1 MKKTLSVIA
10 VAALAG
16 VLFLALYRSKLPG
29 GDSLDNYGT
38 ATWTPRV
45 SELANEICKGAETD
59 REKAEAL
66 YNWVISEIK
75 YDEEFET
82 AYQHFDADRTL
93 DTRKGI
99 CFDISNLYAVL
110 CRSQNIRCAV
120 LDGYKRTDA
129 NMKHSWNRVCIDG
142 VWFNL
147 DLSYDTARRVKGKSL
162 YGFHEV
168 GSDCTAEDDDFVIT
182 RIY

>member
-10 VAALAG
+10 VLALAG
-16 VLFLALYRSKLPG
+16 VLFLSLYRSKLPG
-29 GDSLDNYGT
+29 GDSLGNYGT
-38 ATWTPRV
+38 ATWTPRITT
-45 SELANEICKGAETD
+45 LANEICKNAATD

-66 YNWVISEIK
+66 YEWVISEIE
-75 YDEEFET
+75 YDEGFDPS
-82 AYQHFDADRTL
+82 YQHFDAVRTL
-93 DTRKGI
+93 DTKKGI

-110 CRSQNIRCAV
+110 CRSQNVRCAV
-120 LDGYKRTDA
+120 LNGYKRTDV
-129 NMKHSWNRVCIDG
+129 NLQHSWNRVQIDG
-142 VWFNL
+142 VWYNL
-147 DLSYDTARRVKGKSL
+147 DLSYDTARRAKGKSL